1 MGGGGIRILLWV
13 AVQSKRLLN
22 NNFQTCTVAY
32 AMLFVQHR
40 LPTWPIYI
48 SACTCCCCGI
58 SVQHKESRK
67 LKVILFEFLLHKCGE
82 FECAK
87 LQMQSITKYICEVFP
102 FSLYYCMHWKL
113 IKLLKLC
120 SLTNKFYLNIYFNL
134 KIYILGTKY
143 SAVFLAVNIQ
153 IKY

>member
-1 MGGGGIRILLWV
+1 MIFSAHQREIALFWLHFILQLIEKWIENAAKHVGGIRILLWV

-22 NNFQTCTVAY
+22 NNFRTCTVAY

-87 LQMQSITKYICEVFP
+87 LQMQSITKYICYVRY
-102 FSLYYCMHWKL
+102 SLSHCT
-113 IKLLKLC
+113 IAC
-120 SLTNKFYLNIYFNL
+120 IGS
-134 KIYILGTKY
+134 
-143 SAVFLAVNIQ
+143 
-153 IKY
+153 